1 MFIWDYNDNIH
12 NKKLTKEIKKEFLV
26 KYNDIYEIA
35 IRTDNKKHL
44 LSKNARPKIVEIFNK
59 LNSELNEPINHKYDR
74 IKTSRG
80 PIKEEPLNYEQ
91 SAVRDADAE
100 SQRQKPTEKQNNKDD
115 LLDLQNDL
123 ANQAHGYEAD
133 AINDAATEEKR
144 NKSTKKSKKKKT
156 PQQEPSDIQF
166 TSNPAINPPSTS
178 FDKVAFPP
186 THSRGD
192 RRHLDAFR
200 RRYMHRGGTETSD
213 IGELSEIA
221 ENIKTRM
228 LLVSKLKTIKND
240 FKDIIGK
247 YAPILLAN
255 QNSVPIDKKIHQT
268 IYFKPREDKDLV
280 YAKVKDDYINDKSG
294 IDNINI
300 INDLLHKFNEKII
313 SIKKPD
319 GQSELKNNLD
329 DLYHMYKTLL
339 KIRNILTLQNDKDDR
354 FTKNLM
360 NSLYYVNNDAT
371 FYLKDCIIDPKSTN
385 EDLFKQKNI
394 ELLLIYRQQLNKILD
409 KIHKLNSNSPDYD
422 KQLTE
427 LQIRYNHFKLLITNI
442 NNLIEQSKDKPQ
454 SDVNESQNLLDEE
467 ELRKLRKSKD
477 RLLELIKEKAPRIY
491 PQVIRNIELTQ
502 GGNNIIGGLNIIQKA
517 GNNNYNQNFSLIKDS
532 LHLIPSREMINNVE
546 LDDVL
551 ISAHNIIHS
560 IKYIH

>member
-1 MFIWDYNDNIH
+1 M
-12 NKKLTKEIKKEFLV
+12 
-26 KYNDIYEIA
+26 
-35 IRTDNKKHL
+35 
-44 LSKNARPKIVEIFNK
+44 
-59 LNSELNEPINHKYDR
+59 
-74 IKTSRG
+74 
-80 PIKEEPLNYEQ
+80 
-91 SAVRDADAE
+91 
-100 SQRQKPTEKQNNKDD
+100 QK
-115 LLDLQNDL
+115 
-123 ANQAHGYEAD
+123 
-133 AINDAATEEKR
+133 
-144 NKSTKKSKKKKT
+144 
-156 PQQEPSDIQF
+156 
-166 TSNPAINPPSTS
+166 
-178 FDKVAFPP
+178 
-186 THSRGD
+186 
-192 RRHLDAFR
+192 
-200 RRYMHRGGTETSD
+200 GGAETSD

-228 LLVSKLKTIKND
+228 LLISKLKGIKND

-268 IYFKPREDKDLV
+268 IYFTPKKEEDSV

-339 KIRNILTLQNDKDDR
+339 KIRNILKLQNDKDDR

-360 NSLYYVNNDAT
+360 NSLNYVNNDAT
-371 FYLKDCIIDPKSTN
+371 FYLKDCIINPKSTSD
-385 EDLFKQKNI
+385 DLFKQKNL
-394 ELLLIYRQQLNKILD
+394 ELLLVYRQQLNKILD

-442 NNLIEQSKDKPQ
+442 NNLIEQNKDKPQ
-454 SDVNESQNLLDEE
+454 SDDNSQYLLDEE
-467 ELRKLRKSKD
+467 ELQKLRKSKE

-491 PQVIRNIELTQ
+491 PQVIRNIEDTH

-517 GNNNYNQNFSLIKDS
+517 GNNYNQNFSLIKDS

-551 ISAHNIIHS
+551 ISANNIINS
-560 IKYIH
+560 MKYIH